1 MRAYLLW
8 ALCAVVFFAIGIYA
22 FAAKKAVSI
31 YANIKEPPKVTDV
44 RAYNRAVGVLWIVS
58 GVIFLF
64 LGLPLLAGQNSPLAL
79 ISVFGVVFECIALIA
94 GLVFVEQKY
103 RRHH

>member
-1 MRAYLLW
+1 MMVYLIW
-8 ALCAVVFFAIGIYA
+8 ALCASVFFCVGIYA
-22 FAAKKAVSI
+22 FLSKKPVSI

-44 RAYNRAVGVLWIVS
+44 RAYNRAIGFLWTAA
-58 GVIFLF
+58 GVIMLP

-79 ISVFGVVFECIALIA
+79 ISVFGVVFECLALMA
-94 GLVFVEQKY
+94 GIICIEQKY